1 MTVQVDIDEIV
12 VSRVDAVT
20 SNRDQFIQRAVL
32 KELNRNRERIS
43 SDEIDRQLIEA
54 YTLRPQE
61 PAEYEIWQDEQFWE
75 DE

>member
-1 MTVQVDIDEIV
+1 MTVQIEIDESV

-32 KELNRNRERIS
+32 KELRRSNENIS

-54 YTLRPQE
+54 YTRKPQE
-61 PAEYEIWQDEQFWE
+61 PEEYEIWQDEQVWE
-75 DE
+75 D